1 MVGEPSLDGHTV
13 WWQRLAP
20 VLIVLVLV
28 PVAIAFNARLA
39 TVRQMRQDEARLSQ
53 EVVAEQ
59 ARQADLKLLQSY
71 VASDAYVEHW
81 ARVEARMAKPGEV
94 TVIPI
99 APAGAQ
105 LNAAPSIPASAPPTI
120 VDEWWAVFFDDNL
133 KTAASPRE

>member
-1 MVGEPSLDGHTV
+1 MTDGPSLDGHIV

-28 PVAIAFNARLA
+28 PMAIAFNARLA

-53 EVVAEQ
+53 EVAAEQ
-59 ARQADLKLLQSY
+59 ARQADLKLLQNY

-94 TVIPI
+94 AVIPV

-105 LNAAPSIPASAPPTI
+105 LNAAPSAPTNVPPTI

>member
-1 MVGEPSLDGHTV
+1 MTDGPSLDGHIV

-28 PVAIAFNARLA
+28 PMAIAFNARLA

-53 EVVAEQ
+53 EVAAEQ
-59 ARQADLKLLQSY
+59 ARQADLKLLQNY

-81 ARVEARMAKPGEV
+81 ARVEARMAKPSEV
-94 TVIPI
+94 AVIPV

-105 LNAAPSIPASAPPTI
+105 LNAAPFAPANVPPTI

>member
-1 MVGEPSLDGHTV
+1 VVGEPSLGGHTV
-13 WWQRLAP
+13 WWQRWVP

-39 TVRQMRQDEARLSQ
+39 TIRQLRQDEARLSQ
-53 EVVAEQ
+53 EVAAEQ
-59 ARQADLKLLQSY
+59 AHQADLKSLQSY

-94 TVIPI
+94 AVIPV

-105 LNAAPSIPASAPPTI
+105 LNAAPSVPASAPPTI

>member
-1 MVGEPSLDGHTV
+1 MVGEPSLDGYTV

-28 PVAIAFNARLA
+28 PVVIAFNARLA

-94 TVIPI
+94 AVIPV
-99 APAGAQ
+99 APASAQ
-105 LNAAPSIPASAPPTI
+105 LNAAPSAPASAPPTI
-120 VDEWWAVFFDDNL
+120 VDEWWAVFFDDNV
-133 KTAASPRE
+133 KTSSLPRE

>member
-1 MVGEPSLDGHTV
+1 MTDGPSLDGHIV
-13 WWQRLAP
+13 WWQRLSP

-28 PVAIAFNARLA
+28 PMAIAFNARLA

-59 ARQADLKLLQSY
+59 SRQADLRLLQAY

-94 TVIPI
+94 AVIPV

-105 LNAAPSIPASAPPTI
+105 LNVAPSIPASAPPTI

>member
-28 PVAIAFNARLA
+28 PVVIAFNARLA

-94 TVIPI
+94 TVIPV
-99 APAGAQ
+99 APAGGQ
-105 LNAAPSIPASAPPTI
+105 LNAAPSVSASAPPTI
-120 VDEWWAVFFDDNL
+120 VDEWWTVFFD
-133 KTAASPRE
+133 K